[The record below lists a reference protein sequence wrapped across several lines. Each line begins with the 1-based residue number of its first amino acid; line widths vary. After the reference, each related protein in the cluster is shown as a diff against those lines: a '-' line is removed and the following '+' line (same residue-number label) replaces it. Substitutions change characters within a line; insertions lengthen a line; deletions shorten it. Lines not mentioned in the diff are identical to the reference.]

1 MGAKWQ
7 RDMTG
12 QSKPPTKVPAC
23 QQAVRPG
30 KRKLVWTKDQ
40 QDQPAVS
47 AGHSN
52 GHPQYGPPAPVDQY
66 DHFEKRR
73 RLNQDLHTSQNVL
86 QHEFVARQQPPH
98 AAPAGQKQ
106 AADKVPAASAGP
118 KQAAGSMQ
126 QAPPARQDPA
136 AVLAQQQKAA
146 ELAELKRRIKQEEDA
161 LIRQKVHSHVKHAM
175 PFAPA
180 SNDVYTRPALCA
192 CYAV

>member
-12 QSKPPTKVPAC
+12 QSKPPTKVPAF
-23 QQAVRPG
+23 QQPVRPG

-40 QDQPAVS
+40 QDQPTVS

-52 GHPQYGPPAPVDQY
+52 GHPPSGPPAPVDQY
-66 DHFEKRR
+66 DHLEKRR

-86 QHEFVARQQPPH
+86 QHMRVARQQPPH
-98 AAPAGQKQ
+98 AAAAGQKQ
-106 AADKVPAASAGP
+106 AAGKVPAALAGL

-126 QAPPARQDPA
+126 QVPPARQDPA

-161 LIRQKVHSHVKHAM
+161 LIRQKVRSHVRHAM
-175 PFAPA
+175 PFTPA
-180 SNDVYTRPALCA
+180 SNDVCAHTAVCA
-192 CYAV
+192 CHAV